1 MSTTIISRLD
11 NAQDKFLAIFRAV
24 HKASEEEAKNFFEV
38 EKFAFR
44 RALEESPA
52 LQECSDLSIASTFL
66 EVISNGLSFD
76 KTAKHVYLIPRS
88 VKVGTNW
95 EKRMTYSYA
104 CDGLIYLCVASGSI
118 QGCSTPVIV
127 YQGDEIEVKTID
139 GRMTINHSPAIPRKS
154 SKILGGFCYVT
165 ERGERVGFWMG
176 IEEAERLIKF
186 SEKANGGK
194 ANALY
199 TSGNDGQIDSGFFS
213 TKIAKA
219 ALKNKRKKKTVN
231 DNYFDDDLAVENSGM
246 LNEGSEKAEPNTVD
260 QPEPLTVDQ
269 PEAVTELEG
278 VESF

>member
-1 MSTTIISRLD
+1 MSNIIQRLE

-44 RALEESPA
+44 RAVEESPA
-52 LQECSDLSIASTFL
+52 LMECSDLSIASTFL

-76 KTAKHVYLIPRS
+76 KSAKHVYLIPRS
-88 VKVGTNW
+88 VKVGQNW

-104 CDGLIYLCVASGSI
+104 CDGLIYLCTAAGSI

-127 YQGDEIEVKTID
+127 YKGDQIEVKTID
-139 GRMTINHSPAIPRKS
+139 GRLTINHSPAIPRAS
-154 SKILGGFCYVT
+154 EVILGGYCYIT
-165 ERGERVGFWMG
+165 ERNERIGFWMSV
-176 IEEAERLIKF
+176 EEASRLIKF

-199 TSGNDGQIDSGFFS
+199 TSGPDGQIDSGFFS

-231 DNYFDDDLAVENSGM
+231 DNYFDEEVVEDNSP
-246 LNEGSEKAEPNTVD
+246 EGFIPQT
-260 QPEPLTVDQ
+260 
-269 PEAVTELEG
+269 
-278 VESF
+278 VESEVAPVEVVPADEVRQTQDLIF